1 MPFLWLTWFKGIA
14 RLLVQMAYSIESRK
28 AMDERSRRKILE
40 ILRVLNES
48 ERPLGGVRIANALAL
63 AGREMSQRTIRYY
76 LERTDAEGLTEPAG
90 RRGRRLTQKG
100 HRELEEAYAVDK
112 VGFVAA
118 RVDALIY
125 RMTFRLRQAKGD
137 VVVNLSSVQAD
148 RIKEAVGLMRTVF
161 DAGLSMGQRLLIAQP
176 GSRVGRHQLGPDEY
190 GVATICSVTVNGVLL
205 AEGIPTT
212 NRFGG
217 LLQMVD
223 SKPVRFTQLIYYDG
237 TTLDPLEIFIKGR
250 MTSVGN
256 VVAKGDGIV
265 GASFR
270 EIPAPS
276 AEKARRLCARMQKA
290 GLGGVLLVGR
300 PGQPLLEV
308 PVSTGRVGLVVIG
321 GLNPLAAVEEAGI
334 TTSNHAM
341 GTLMPYENL
350 KPYQEVLGR
359 LV

>member
-1 MPFLWLTWFKGIA
+1 
-14 RLLVQMAYSIESRK
+14 
-28 AMDERSRRKILE
+28 MDERSRRKILE

-48 ERPLGGVRIANALAL
+48 DRPLGGVRIANALAL

-90 RRGRRLTQKG
+90 RRGRRLTLKG
-100 HRELEEAYAVDK
+100 HKELEDAYAVDK

-125 RMTFRLRQAKGD
+125 RMSFRMRQSRGE
-137 VVVNLSSVQAD
+137 VVINLSSVEAD
-148 RIKEAVGLMRTVF
+148 RIKEAAGIMKSVF
-161 DAGLSMGQRLLIAQP
+161 EAGLGMGERLLLAPP
-176 GSRVGRHQLGPDEY
+176 GSRVGRSRIGPNEY

-217 LLQMVD
+217 LLQMVG

-250 MTSVGN
+250 MTSVSQ
-256 VVAKGDGIV
+256 VVAKGEGIV

-270 EIPAPS
+270 EIPAP
-276 AEKARRLCARMQKA
+276 AADKARRLSARMKKA

-334 TTSNHAM
+334 ATSNHAM
-341 GTLMPYENL
+341 GALLPYEELTTYQQALDNL
-350 KPYQEVLGR
+350 A
-359 LV
+359 

>member
-1 MPFLWLTWFKGIA
+1 
-14 RLLVQMAYSIESRK
+14 
-28 AMDERSRRKILE
+28 MDERSRRKILD
-40 ILRVLNES
+40 ILRVLSES
-48 ERPLGGVRIANALAL
+48 ERPLGGVRIAQALAL

-90 RRGRRLTQKG
+90 RRGRRLTEKG
-100 HRELEEAYAVDK
+100 RRELEEAYAVDK

-118 RVDALIY
+118 RVDALTY
-125 RMTFRLRQAKGD
+125 RMDFRLRQARGE
-137 VVVNLSSVQAD
+137 VVVNLSTV
-148 RIKEAVGLMRTVF
+148 EAARMGEAAKLMRQVF
-161 DAGLSMGQRLLIAQP
+161 ATGLGMGQRLLLAPP
-176 GSRVGRHQLGPDEY
+176 GSRLGRVHLGPDEY
-190 GVATICSVTVNGVLL
+190 GVATICSVSVNGVFL

-223 SKPVRFTQLIYYDG
+223 LKPVRFTQLIYYDG

-250 MTSVGN
+250 MTSVGRAAASGEG
-256 VVAKGDGIV
+256 VV

-276 AEKARRLCARMQKA
+276 ADKARRLAARMEQV

-308 PVSTGRVGLVVIG
+308 PVSPGRVGLVVIG

-334 TTSNHAM
+334 ATSNRAM
-341 GTLMPYENL
+341 GTLLPFEDLLPYEQAL
-350 KPYQEVLGR
+350 APL
-359 LV
+359 L

>member
-1 MPFLWLTWFKGIA
+1 
-14 RLLVQMAYSIESRK
+14 
-28 AMDERSRRKILE
+28 MDERSKRKILD

-90 RRGRRLTQKG
+90 RRGRRLTEKG
-100 HRELEEAYAVDK
+100 HRELQEAYAVDK

-125 RMTFRLRQAKGD
+125 RMTFRLRQAKGA
-137 VVVNLSSVQAD
+137 VVVNLSSVEAD
-148 RIKEAVGLMRTVF
+148 RVKEAAQLMRGVF
-161 DAGLSMGQRLLIAQP
+161 DAGLGMGQRLLIAPP
-176 GSRVGRHQLGPDEY
+176 GSRVGRSQLGPDEY

-223 SKPVRFTQLIYYDG
+223 CKPVRFTELIYYDG

-250 MTSVGN
+250 MTSVGQ
-256 VVAKGDGIV
+256 VVSKGDGIV

-276 AEKARRLCARMQKA
+276 AEKARRLSARMQKA

-334 TTSNHAM
+334 ATSNHAM
-341 GTLMPYENL
+341 GTLMPYEEL
-350 KPYQEVLGR
+350 MTYQDALDQIN
-359 LV
+359 

>member
-1 MPFLWLTWFKGIA
+1 
-14 RLLVQMAYSIESRK
+14 
-28 AMDERSRRKILE
+28 MDERGKRKLLD

-48 ERPLGGVRIANALAL
+48 ERPLGGVRIAQALAL

-90 RRGRRLTQKG
+90 RRGRRLTMKG
-100 HRELEEAYAVDK
+100 HRELQEAYAMDK

-118 RVDALIY
+118 RVDALTY
-125 RMTFRLRQAKGD
+125 RMSFRLRQSKGD
-137 VVVNLSSVQAD
+137 VVINLSSVEAG
-148 RIKEAVGLMRTVF
+148 RVKEAARLMHQVF
-161 DAGLSMGQRLLIAQP
+161 DAGLGMGQRLLLAPP
-176 GSRVGRHQLGPDEY
+176 GSRVGRSQIGPHEY

-205 AEGIPTT
+205 SEGIPTT

-223 SKPVRFTQLIYYDG
+223 GKPVRFTQLIYYNG

-250 MTSVGN
+250 MTSVGQAAATGQG
-256 VVAKGDGIV
+256 VI

-276 AEKARRLCARMQKA
+276 ADKARRLSARMQKA
-290 GLGGVLLVGR
+290 GLGGVLLLGR

-308 PVSTGRVGLVVIG
+308 PVSPGRVGLVVIG

-334 TTSNHAM
+334 ATHNHAM
-341 GTLMPYENL
+341 GTLMPFEEL
-350 KPYQEVLGR
+350 ASYQNIMDSLPA
-359 LV
+359 

>member
-1 MPFLWLTWFKGIA
+1 
-14 RLLVQMAYSIESRK
+14 V
-28 AMDERSRRKILE
+28 DERGKRKLLD

-48 ERPLGGVRIANALAL
+48 ERPLGGVRIAQALAL

-90 RRGRRLTQKG
+90 RRGRRLTMKG
-100 HRELEEAYAVDK
+100 HRELEEAYAMDK

-118 RVDALIY
+118 RVDALTY
-125 RMTFRLRQAKGD
+125 RMSFRLRQSKGE
-137 VVVNLSSVQAD
+137 VVINLSSVEAD
-148 RIKEAVGLMRTVF
+148 RVKEAARLMHQVF
-161 DAGLSMGQRLLIAQP
+161 DAGLGMGQRLLLAPP
-176 GSRVGRHQLGPDEY
+176 GSRVGRSQIGPNEY

-205 AEGIPTT
+205 SEGIPTT

-217 LLQMVD
+217 LLQMAD
-223 SKPVRFTQLIYYDG
+223 GKPVRFTQLIYYNG

-250 MTSVGN
+250 MTSVGQAAATGEG
-256 VVAKGDGIV
+256 VI

-276 AEKARRLCARMQKA
+276 ADKARRLSARMQKA
-290 GLGGVLLVGR
+290 GLGGVLLLGR

-308 PVSTGRVGLVVIG
+308 PVSPGRVGLVVIG

-334 TTSNHAM
+334 ATDNHAM
-341 GTLMPYENL
+341 GTLMPFEELASYKDL
-350 KPYQEVLGR
+350 LDWPPA
-359 LV
+359 